1 MKLTQLLLL
10 FASASLTNAA
20 VLSSYDFTGGSLL
33 SSDTDAYTS
42 SSSFDVT
49 EYHGDAGSGYYQLY
63 GSSTDNINTDALYG
77 SFQINADSYGMSG
90 FNQTELT
97 TMTFDYYTTFATGS
111 SSLYMSYRLYNAD
124 GSIISTTG
132 LGVVVASATNPISS
146 DEITV
151 DLSSITLSEGQG
163 VRFYFDG
170 NDDQPG
176 SGQHRFDNIVVNGNS
191 VVPEPSSL
199 AMLGLG
205 GLAIVSRRRR

>member
-1 MKLTQLLLL
+1 
-10 FASASLTNAA
+10 
-20 VLSSYDFTGGSLL
+20 
-33 SSDTDAYTS
+33 
-42 SSSFDVT
+42 
-49 EYHGDAGSGYYQLY
+49 
-63 GSSTDNINTDALYG
+63 
-77 SFQINADSYGMSG
+77 
-90 FNQTELT
+90 
-97 TMTFDYYTTFATGS
+97 
-111 SSLYMSYRLYNAD
+111 MSYRLYNAD